1 MKFSLM
7 PDESPADSLR
17 RIVDEQIEGAIGQL
31 HREDD
36 LNEAIHAARKHF
48 KRVRSVLR
56 LARGGLKAKTYRA
69 NNRYFRDQGRLL
81 SPVRDSAVNV
91 ETMDLLRRRYGI
103 QMTDKGF
110 VRLRQSL
117 AGAHRAALRTYVQDE
132 QGRSEMVA
140 SLIKVRERVQ
150 AWRLDASDFS
160 LFEGGLKKIYRR
172 GRAEMKAAGGNPN
185 TENFHAWR
193 KRVKY
198 LWHHMQVLQPLWPA
212 QMGAMGD
219 ECDRLADRIGEE
231 HDLAVLMASPIVKEF
246 VDASGTRA
254 DLLAS
259 IVSRERSRRRRAAIP
274 LGDRIYAE
282 SPAHFV
288 ERVEGYW
295 LAYRRGS
302 KTHIRPEEV
311 C

>member
-1 MKFSLM
+1 MNFSLI
-7 PDESPADSLR
+7 PDESPTESLR
-17 RIVDEQIEGAIGQL
+17 RIVEEQIDGAIAQL

-36 LNEAIHAARKHF
+36 LNEAVHEARKRF
-48 KRVRSVLR
+48 KRVRAVLR
-56 LARGGLKAKTYRA
+56 LARGALRAKTYRA

-91 ETMDLLRRRYGI
+91 ETMDLLRRRYGF
-103 QMTDKGF
+103 QMTDEGF

-117 AGAHRAALRTYVQDE
+117 AAENRSALRTYVQDE
-132 QGRSEMVA
+132 QGRAEMVA
-140 SLIKVRERVQ
+140 SLRRARER
-150 AWRLDASDFS
+150 AIGWRLDASDFS
-160 LFEGGLKKIYRR
+160 LFEGGLKRIYRR
-172 GRAEMKAAGGNPN
+172 GRAELRAACEDPT

-198 LWHHMQVLQPLWPA
+198 LWHHMQVLRPLWPA
-212 QMGAMGD
+212 QIGALAD

-231 HDLAVLMASPIVKEF
+231 HDLAVLMSAPTVKGF
-246 VDASGTRA
+246 VAANGSRA
-254 DLLAS
+254 NLLAS
-259 IVSRERSRRRRAAIP
+259 IVSRERDRQRRAAIP

-282 SPAHFV
+282 CPVRFV

-302 KTHIRPEEV
+302 KTHTRPAEV

>member
-1 MKFSLM
+1 MNFSLM
-7 PDESPADSLR
+7 PDESPAESLR
-17 RIVDEQIEGAIGQL
+17 RIVEEQIDGAIAQL

-36 LNEAIHAARKHF
+36 LNEAVHEARKRF
-48 KRVRSVLR
+48 KRIRAVLR
-56 LARGGLKAKTYRA
+56 LARGALRAKTYRA

-91 ETMDLLRRRYGI
+91 ETIDLLRRRYGI

-117 AGAHRAALRTYVQDE
+117 ADENRSALRTYVQDE
-132 QGRSEMVA
+132 QGRAEMVA
-140 SLIKVRERVQ
+140 SLRRARER
-150 AWRLDASDFS
+150 AIEWRLDASDFS
-160 LFEGGLKKIYRR
+160 LFEDGLKRIYRR
-172 GRAEMKAAGGNPN
+172 GRAEMRAACEDPT

-198 LWHHMQVLQPLWPA
+198 LWHHMQVLKPLWPA
-212 QMGAMGD
+212 QMGALAD

-231 HDLAVLMASPIVKEF
+231 HDLAVLMAAPNVKEF
-246 VDASGTRA
+246 VDANGSRA
-254 DLLAS
+254 NLLTT
-259 IVSRERSRRRRAAIP
+259 IVSRERDRQRRAAIP

-282 SPAHFV
+282 CPDRFV

-295 LAYRRGS
+295 LAYRKGS
-302 KTHIRPEEV
+302 KTHTRPAEV

>member
-1 MKFSLM
+1 MNYSLM
-7 PDESPADSLR
+7 PDESPSDSLR
-17 RIVDEQIEGAIGQL
+17 RIVEEQIDGARAQL

-36 LNEAIHAARKHF
+36 FNEAIHEARKRF
-48 KRVRSVLR
+48 KRIRAVLR
-56 LARGGLKAKTYRA
+56 LARGTLKEKTYRTD
-69 NNRYFRDQGRLL
+69 NRYFRDQGRLL
-81 SPVRDSAVNV
+81 SQVRDSAVNV

-103 QMTDKGF
+103 QMKDKGF
-110 VRLRQSL
+110 VRMRQSL
-117 AGAHRAALRTYVQDE
+117 AGEHRSALKTYVQDE

-140 SLIKVRERVQ
+140 SLIRARERAQ

-160 LFEGGLKKIYRR
+160 LFEGGLKRIYRR
-172 GRAEMKAAGGNPN
+172 GRAEMRAARGNPT

-212 QMGAMGD
+212 QMEAMGG

-246 VDASGTRA
+246 VEESGSCA

-259 IVSRERSRRRRAAIP
+259 IVSRERDRRRRAALP

-282 SPAHFV
+282 SPARFV

-302 KTHIRPEEV
+302 KTHILQEEV